1 MQKLRL
7 KTTCSFMPDLVQIQ
21 RDSYFR
27 FLKSGLVEELNAFSP
42 IIDYTGRLEFHI
54 LTKNIKF
61 RSPKYT
67 LSSAKKNEQTYST
80 QIYIPIKIVDKN
92 FQKEYFEDVFI
103 GDFPL
108 MTDRG
113 TFVINGIERIIVNQ
127 IIRSPGVFYK
137 VDKDKLERQT
147 YNLTF
152 IPYRG
157 SWLRIELDKNN
168 LIWVRIDKTKRIS
181 AFLFLKALGLTN
193 DKILDNLKYPS
204 FFLRTIHDLE
214 NREGISP
221 FISKDEAI
229 VYLYNILR
237 QGEPA
242 TLTVATKFLYSK
254 FFDPKRYDIGTLGR
268 RNINK
273 KLALNI
279 PETVTTLTPQDFLS
293 AIEYLI
299 NLEFGSGFVD
309 DIDDLSNRRV
319 RSVGELLCNQV
330 RVGMGRLER
339 VLKERMVS
347 NFKYSKSGRF
357 FNPKPIMAAVKEFFC
372 LSSLSQFMD
381 QTNPLSELTHKRR
394 ISSIGPGGIS
404 REHSGFGVRD
414 IHPSHYGRICPVET
428 PEGQNAGLVSSLAT
442 YGRVDSYGILE
453 TPYMQVKQGQILDQ
467 NSFFYL
473 SSDQEENL
481 TLAAGD
487 TNFDKN
493 GFIKPEELPVRY
505 QREFFTVSRTKV
517 DFLAVSPIQ
526 IFSIASSLIPFL
538 EHDDANRALMGSNM
552 QRQAVP
558 LLYPERPFV
567 GTGLESNITRDS
579 SMVIV
584 NQNTGIVKYVSA
596 DTIVIKSKKDRI
608 TYTLEK
614 YKKSNQETCITQKP
628 IVWVGER
635 VEKGQILTEGTASC
649 SGELALGKNILL
661 AYMPWEG
668 YNYEDAFMVSE
679 RLVLDDIYTSLH
691 IEKFEIEVKQTK
703 AGPEELTKSIAGISE
718 RNSSILDDSGIVKL
732 GTFVDSGYVI
742 VGKLT
747 PKEEED
753 QSPEGKLLRAIF
765 GERERNVRDTS
776 LKVPNGV
783 KGRIL
788 DIRTLSRD
796 KGDDL
801 PPGINQIIRV
811 FLVKTRKIRVGDK
824 MAGRHGNKGI
834 ISCIL
839 PTVDMP
845 FLPDGTPIDVV
856 LNPLGIPSRM
866 NVGQIFECL
875 LGFAAEHLNKF
886 YRVMPFDEMHSTE
899 ASRILINNKLKEA
912 SLLDGK
918 SWVFNSKHPGKQM
931 LVDGRTG
938 TYFDNPITV
947 GRSYM
952 LKLIHLVDDKL
963 HARST
968 GPYSLV
974 TQQPLGGKAQHGG
987 QRLGEM
993 EVWALEA
1000 FGAAYTLQEL
1010 LTVKSDDMD
1019 GRNEMLNSIVK
1030 GRDIPKPGIP
1040 ESFKVLMRELQS
1052 LSLDISAY
1060 KVVSDGNQN
1069 FEATEVDLITPSKFT
1084 DFFSKDQIMS
1094 PDSQTTKEIKAFQIL
1109 ESTITNKLNE

>member
-1 MQKLRL
+1 MQKLKL
-7 KTTCSFMPDLVQIQ
+7 NTTCSNMPDLVQIQ
-21 RDSYFR
+21 RDSFFR
-27 FLKSGLVEELNAFSP
+27 FLKYGLIEELNAFSP
-42 IIDYTGRLEFHI
+42 IVDYTGRLEFHI
-54 LTKNIKF
+54 LTKNIRF
-61 RSPKYT
+61 RAPKYT
-67 LSSAKKNEQTYST
+67 VAGAKKAEQTYST
-80 QIYIPIKIVDKN
+80 QIYIPIKIIDRN
-92 FQKEYFEDVFI
+92 HQKEYFEEVFI
-103 GDFPL
+103 ADFPL

-113 TFVINGIERIIVNQ
+113 TFIINGIERIIVNQ
-127 IIRSPGVFYK
+127 IIRSPGIFYK

-168 LIWVRIDKTKRIS
+168 LVWVRIDKTKRIS
-181 AFLFLKALGLTN
+181 AYLFLKALGLTN
-193 DKILDNLKYPS
+193 KKILENLKNPS
-204 FFLRTIHDLE
+204 FFLRTIQDLE
-214 NREGISP
+214 NKENISP

-229 VYLYNILR
+229 VHLYNKLR

-242 TLTVATKFLYSK
+242 TLNVATKFLYSK

-273 KLALNI
+273 KLGLDTPENI
-279 PETVTTLTPQDFLS
+279 TTLTPQDFLS
-293 AIEYLI
+293 AVDYLI
-299 NLEFGSGFVD
+299 NLEFGTGSVD

-319 RSVGELLCNQV
+319 RSVGELLRNQI

-347 NFKYSKSGRF
+347 NFKYSKTGRI

-428 PEGQNAGLVSSLAT
+428 PEGQNAGLVSSLST
-442 YGRVDSYGILE
+442 YARVDDYGILE
-453 TPYMQVKQGQILDQ
+453 TPYFEVKQGKIVDL
-467 NSFFYL
+467 NNFSYL
-473 SSDQEENL
+473 SSDKEENL
-481 TLAAGD
+481 ALAAGD
-487 TNFDKN
+487 TKVNKY
-493 GFIKPEELPVRY
+493 GLIESQELPVRY
-505 QREFFTVSRTKV
+505 QREFLTVPPTQV
-517 DFLAVSPIQ
+517 DYLAVSPIQ

-558 LLYPERPFV
+558 LLYPERPLV
-567 GTGLESNITRDS
+567 GTGLESHITRDS

-584 NQNTGIVKYVSA
+584 NEKPGIVKYVSS
-596 DTIVIKSKKDRI
+596 DKIVVRSKGSEI
-608 TYTLEK
+608 IYNLEK

-628 IVWVGER
+628 IVWAGER
-635 VEKGQILTEGTASC
+635 VERGQIISEGTAS
-649 SGELALGKNILL
+649 SNGELALGKNILL

-691 IEKFEIEVKQTK
+691 IEKFEVEVRQTK
-703 AGPEELTKSIAGISE
+703 AGLEELTKNIAGVSE
-718 RNSSILDDSGIVKL
+718 RNLKVLDDNGIVKL
-732 GTFVDSGYVI
+732 GSFVDSGDI
-742 VGKLT
+742 LVGKLT

-788 DIRTLSRD
+788 DIRILAREN
-796 KGDDL
+796 GDDL
-801 PPGINQIIRV
+801 PPGINQIIRI
-811 FLVKTRKIRVGDK
+811 FLVKVRKIRVGDK

-839 PTVDMP
+839 PAVDMP

-875 LGFAAEHLNKF
+875 LGLAAEHLNKF
-886 YRVMPFDEMHSTE
+886 YRIMPFDEMHSAE
-899 ASRILINNKLKEA
+899 ASRILVNKKLQEA
-912 SLLDGK
+912 ALVSDQPWL
-918 SWVFNSKHPGKQM
+918 FNPKHPGKHR
-931 LVDGRTG
+931 LIDGRTG

-1019 GRNEMLNSIVK
+1019 GRNEMLNAIVK

-1040 ESFKVLMRELQS
+1040 ESFKVLLRELQS

-1060 KVVSDGNQN
+1060 KVVSEGSQN
-1069 FEATEVDLITPSKFT
+1069 FEATEIDLISPIKHDLNTPNPYF
-1084 DFFSKDQIMS
+1084 
-1094 PDSQTTKEIKAFQIL
+1094 
-1109 ESTITNKLNE
+1109 NGKLNTFSPPPGSFSEKVNDS

>member
-1 MQKLRL
+1 
-7 KTTCSFMPDLVQIQ
+7 MPDLVQIQ

-27 FLKSGLVEELNAFSP
+27 FLKHGLVEELDSFSP

-54 LTKNIKF
+54 LTKDIKF
-61 RSPKYT
+61 RFPKHT
-67 LSSAKKNEQTYST
+67 LSTAKKAEQTYST
-80 QIYIPIKIVDKN
+80 QIYVPIKIVDKN
-92 FQKEYFEDVFI
+92 NQKEYFEEVFI
-103 GDFPL
+103 ADFPL

-113 TFVINGIERIIVNQ
+113 TFIINGIERIIVNQ
-127 IIRSPGVFYK
+127 IIRSPGIFYK

-168 LIWVRIDKTKRIS
+168 LVWVRIDKTKRIS
-181 AFLFLKALGLTN
+181 AYLFLKALGLTN
-193 DKILDNLKYPS
+193 KRILENLKYPS
-204 FFLRTIHDLE
+204 FFLRTIQDLE
-214 NREGISP
+214 SKEEISP

-229 VYLYNILR
+229 VYLYNKLR

-242 TLTVATKFLYSK
+242 TLNVASKFLYSK

-293 AIEYLI
+293 AIDYLI
-299 NLEFGSGFVD
+299 NLEFGTGSVD

-319 RSVGELLCNQV
+319 RSVGELLRNQV

-347 NFKYSKSGRF
+347 NFKYSKTGRI

-442 YGRVDSYGILE
+442 YGRVDDYGILE
-453 TPYMQVKQGQILDQ
+453 TPYFRVKQGQIVDQ
-467 NSFFYL
+467 DLFSYL

-487 TNFDKN
+487 TNYDKQ
-493 GFIKPEELPVRY
+493 GFIKAEALPVRY
-505 QREFFTVSRTKV
+505 QREFFTVPPTKV
-517 DFLAVSPIQ
+517 DYLAVSPIQ

-558 LLYPERPFV
+558 LLYPERPLV
-567 GTGLESNITRDS
+567 GTGLEPHITRDS
-579 SMVIV
+579 SMVVV
-584 NQNTGIVKYVSA
+584 NDNPGIVKYVSS
-596 DTIVIKSKKDRI
+596 DTIVVKSKESEI
-608 TYTLEK
+608 TYRLEK

-635 VEKGQILTEGTASC
+635 VERGQIISEGTASC

-691 IEKFEIEVKQTK
+691 IEKFEIEVRQTK
-703 AGPEELTKSIAGISE
+703 AGLEEVTKNIAGISE
-718 RNSSILDDSGIVKL
+718 RNDSILDDNGIVKL
-732 GTFVDSGYVI
+732 GSFVDSGDVL

-788 DIRTLSRD
+788 DLRVLSRD
-796 KGDDL
+796 EGDDL
-801 PPGINQIIRV
+801 PPGINQIIRI

-839 PTVDMP
+839 PMVDMP
-845 FLPDGTPIDVV
+845 FLPDGTPVDVV

-875 LGFAAEHLNKF
+875 LGLAAEHLNKF
-886 YRVMPFDEMHSTE
+886 YRVMPFDEMHSSE
-899 ASRILINNKLKEA
+899 ASRILINKKLKEA
-912 SLLDGK
+912 SLLDKK
-918 SWVFNSKHPGKQM
+918 SWIFNQKHPGKQM
-931 LVDGRTG
+931 LIDGRSG

-1019 GRNEMLNSIVK
+1019 GRNEMLNAIVK
-1030 GRDIPKPGIP
+1030 GKDIPKPGIP

-1069 FEATEVDLITPSKFT
+1069 FEATEVDLITPSKFNSVTNSQQLPT
-1084 DFFSKDQIMS
+1084 DNLTDTAAPNLNLTKDIV
-1094 PDSQTTKEIKAFQIL
+1094 PRK
-1109 ESTITNKLNE
+1109 TNGK

>member
-1 MQKLRL
+1 MQKLKL
-7 KTTCSFMPDLVQIQ
+7 NTTCSNMPDLVQIQ
-21 RDSYFR
+21 RDSFFR
-27 FLKSGLVEELNAFSP
+27 FLKYGLIEELNAFSP
-42 IIDYTGRLEFHI
+42 IVDYTGRLEFHI
-54 LTKNIKF
+54 LTKNIRF
-61 RSPKYT
+61 RAPKYT
-67 LSSAKKNEQTYST
+67 VAGAKKAEQTYST
-80 QIYIPIKIVDKN
+80 QIYIPIKIIDRN
-92 FQKEYFEDVFI
+92 HQKEYFEEVFI
-103 GDFPL
+103 ADFPL

-113 TFVINGIERIIVNQ
+113 TFIINGIERIIVNQ
-127 IIRSPGVFYK
+127 IIRSPGIFYK

-168 LIWVRIDKTKRIS
+168 LVWVRIDKTKRIS
-181 AFLFLKALGLTN
+181 AYLFLKALGLTN
-193 DKILDNLKYPS
+193 KKILENLKNPS
-204 FFLRTIHDLE
+204 FFLRTIQDLE
-214 NREGISP
+214 NKENISP

-229 VYLYNILR
+229 VHLYNKLR

-242 TLTVATKFLYSK
+242 TLNVATKFLYSK

-273 KLALNI
+273 KLGLDTPENI
-279 PETVTTLTPQDFLS
+279 TTLTPQDFLS
-293 AIEYLI
+293 AVDYLI
-299 NLEFGSGFVD
+299 NLEFGTGSVD

-319 RSVGELLCNQV
+319 RSVGELLRNQI

-347 NFKYSKSGRF
+347 NFKYSKTGRI

-428 PEGQNAGLVSSLAT
+428 PEGQNAGLVSSLST
-442 YGRVDSYGILE
+442 YARVDDYGILE
-453 TPYMQVKQGQILDQ
+453 TPYFEVKQGKIVDL
-467 NSFFYL
+467 NNFSYL
-473 SSDQEENL
+473 SSDKEENL
-481 TLAAGD
+481 ALAAGD
-487 TNFDKN
+487 TKVNKY
-493 GFIKPEELPVRY
+493 GLIESQELPVRY
-505 QREFFTVSRTKV
+505 QREFLTVPPTQV
-517 DFLAVSPIQ
+517 DYLAVSPIQ

-558 LLYPERPFV
+558 LLYPERPLV
-567 GTGLESNITRDS
+567 GTGLESHITRDS

-584 NQNTGIVKYVSA
+584 NEKPGIVKYVSS
-596 DTIVIKSKKDRI
+596 DKIVVRSKGSEI
-608 TYTLEK
+608 IYNLEK
-614 YKKSNQETCITQKP
+614 YKKSNQETCITQTP
-628 IVWVGER
+628 IVWAGER
-635 VEKGQILTEGTASC
+635 VERGQIISEGTAS
-649 SGELALGKNILL
+649 SNGELALGKNILL

-691 IEKFEIEVKQTK
+691 IEKFEVEVRQTK
-703 AGPEELTKSIAGISE
+703 AGLEELTKNIAGVSE
-718 RNSSILDDSGIVKL
+718 RNLKVLDDNGIVKL
-732 GTFVDSGYVI
+732 GSFVDSGDI
-742 VGKLT
+742 LVGKLT

-788 DIRTLSRD
+788 DIRILAREN
-796 KGDDL
+796 GDDL
-801 PPGINQIIRV
+801 PPGINQIIRI
-811 FLVKTRKIRVGDK
+811 FLVKVRKIRVGDK

-839 PTVDMP
+839 PAVDMP

-875 LGFAAEHLNKF
+875 LGLAAEHLNKF
-886 YRVMPFDEMHSTE
+886 YRIMPFDEMHSAE
-899 ASRILINNKLKEA
+899 ASRILVNKKLQEA
-912 SLLDGK
+912 ALVSDQPWL
-918 SWVFNSKHPGKQM
+918 FNPKHPGKHR
-931 LVDGRTG
+931 LIDGRTG

-1019 GRNEMLNSIVK
+1019 GRNEMLNAIVK

-1040 ESFKVLMRELQS
+1040 ESFKVLLRELQS

-1060 KVVSDGNQN
+1060 KVVSEGSQN
-1069 FEATEVDLITPSKFT
+1069 FEATEIDLISPIKHDLNTPNPYF
-1084 DFFSKDQIMS
+1084 
-1094 PDSQTTKEIKAFQIL
+1094 
-1109 ESTITNKLNE
+1109 NGKLNTFSPPPGSFSEKVNDS

>member
-1 MQKLRL
+1 MQRLKL
-7 KTTCSFMPDLVQIQ
+7 KTTCSYMPDLVQIQ
-21 RDSYFR
+21 RDSFFR
-27 FLKSGLVEELNAFSP
+27 FLKYGLIEELNAFSP
-42 IIDYTGRLEFHI
+42 IVDYTGRLEFHI
-54 LTKNIKF
+54 LTKNIRF
-61 RSPKYT
+61 RAPKHT
-67 LSSAKKNEQTYST
+67 VSSAKKAEQTYST
-80 QIYIPIKIVDKN
+80 QIYIPIKIIDRSQ
-92 FQKEYFEDVFI
+92 QKEYFEEVFI
-103 GDFPL
+103 ADFPL

-113 TFVINGIERIIVNQ
+113 TFIINGIERIIVNQ
-127 IIRSPGVFYK
+127 IIRSPGIFYK

-168 LIWVRIDKTKRIS
+168 LVWVRIDKTKRIS
-181 AFLFLKALGLTN
+181 AYLFLKALGLTN
-193 DKILDNLKYPS
+193 KKILENLKNPS
-204 FFLRTIHDLE
+204 FFLRTIQDLE
-214 NREGISP
+214 NKENINP

-229 VYLYNILR
+229 VHLYNKLR

-242 TLTVATKFLYSK
+242 TLNVATKFLYSK

-273 KLALNI
+273 KLGLNI

-293 AIEYLI
+293 AVDYLI
-299 NLEFGSGFVD
+299 NLEFGTGSVD

-319 RSVGELLCNQV
+319 RSVGELLRNQI

-347 NFKYSKSGRF
+347 NFKYSKSGRI

-428 PEGQNAGLVSSLAT
+428 PEGQNAGLVSSLST
-442 YGRVDSYGILE
+442 YARVDDYGILE
-453 TPYMQVKQGQILDQ
+453 TPYYQIKQGKIVDT
-467 NSFFYL
+467 NEFSYL
-473 SSDQEENL
+473 SSDKEENL
-481 TLAAGD
+481 VLAAGD
-487 TNFDKN
+487 TRVNKA
-493 GFIKPEELPVRY
+493 GFIESEDLPVRY
-505 QREFFTVSRTKV
+505 QREFLTVSPTKV
-517 DFLAVSPIQ
+517 DYLAVSPIQ

-558 LLYPERPFV
+558 LLYPERPLV
-567 GTGLESNITRDS
+567 GTGLESHITRDS
-579 SMVIV
+579 SMVVV
-584 NQNTGIVKYVSA
+584 NEQPGIVKYVAS
-596 DTIVIKSKKDRI
+596 DKIVVRSKTVETIYS
-608 TYTLEK
+608 LEK

-628 IVWVGER
+628 IVWTGER
-635 VEKGQILTEGTASC
+635 VERGQIISEGTASC
-649 SGELALGKNILL
+649 GGELALGKNILL

-691 IEKFEIEVKQTK
+691 IEKFEVEVRQTK
-703 AGPEELTKSIAGISE
+703 AGVEELTKNIAGMSE
-718 RNSSILDDSGIVKL
+718 RNTKVLDENGIVRL
-732 GTFVDSGYVI
+732 GSFVDSGDI
-742 VGKLT
+742 LVGKLT

-788 DIRTLSRD
+788 DIRILSREN
-796 KGDDL
+796 GDDL
-801 PPGINQIIRV
+801 PPGINQVIRI
-811 FLVKTRKIRVGDK
+811 FLVKIRKIRVGDK

-839 PTVDMP
+839 PAVDMP

-866 NVGQIFECL
+866 NVGQLFECL
-875 LGFAAEHLNKF
+875 LGLAAEHLNKF
-886 YRVMPFDEMHSTE
+886 YRIMPFDEMHSPE
-899 ASRILINNKLKEA
+899 ASRILVNKKLQEA
-912 SLLDGK
+912 ALVSGQQ
-918 SWVFNSKHPGKQM
+918 WIFNSKHPGKHR
-931 LVDGRTG
+931 LIDGRTG

-1019 GRNEMLNSIVK
+1019 GRNEMLNAIVK

-1040 ESFKVLMRELQS
+1040 ESFKVLLRELQS

-1069 FEATEVDLITPSKFT
+1069 FEATEVDLI
-1084 DFFSKDQIMS
+1084 S
-1094 PDSQTTKEIKAFQIL
+1094 PIRH
-1109 ESTITNKLNE
+1109 ESNASSPYFNSKLNTFSMPSDSFPEKVNES

>member
-1 MQKLRL
+1 MQRLKL
-7 KTTCSFMPDLVQIQ
+7 KTTSSYMPDLVQIQ
-21 RDSYFR
+21 RDSFFR
-27 FLKSGLVEELNAFSP
+27 FLKYGLVEELNAFSP
-42 IIDYTGRLEFHI
+42 IVDYTGRLEFHI

-61 RSPKYT
+61 RAPKHT
-67 LSSAKKNEQTYST
+67 VSSAKKAEQTYST
-80 QIYIPIKIVDKN
+80 QIYIPVKIIDRN
-92 FQKEYFEDVFI
+92 QQKEYFEEVFI
-103 GDFPL
+103 ADFPL

-113 TFVINGIERIIVNQ
+113 TFIINGIERIIVNQ
-127 IIRSPGVFYK
+127 IIRSPGIFYK

-168 LIWVRIDKTKRIS
+168 LVWVRIDKTKRIS
-181 AFLFLKALGLTN
+181 AYLFLKALGLTN
-193 DKILDNLKYPS
+193 KKILENLKNPS
-204 FFLRTIHDLE
+204 FFLRTIQDLE
-214 NREGISP
+214 NKENINP

-229 VYLYNILR
+229 VHLYNKLR

-242 TLTVATKFLYSK
+242 TLNVATKFLYSK

-273 KLALNI
+273 KLGLNI
-279 PETVTTLTPQDFLS
+279 PENVTTLTPQDFLS
-293 AIEYLI
+293 AIDYLI
-299 NLEFGSGFVD
+299 NLEFGTGSVD

-319 RSVGELLCNQV
+319 RSVGELLRNQI

-347 NFKYSKSGRF
+347 NFKYSKTGRI

-428 PEGQNAGLVSSLAT
+428 PEGQNAGLVSSLST
-442 YGRVDSYGILE
+442 YGRVDDYGILE
-453 TPYMQVKQGQILDQ
+453 TPYFKVKQGKIVDPEKF
-467 NSFFYL
+467 SYL
-473 SSDQEENL
+473 SSDQEEL
-481 TLAAGD
+481 LALAAGD
-487 TNFDKN
+487 TRVNKD
-493 GFIKPEELPVRY
+493 GYIESDSLPVRY
-505 QREFFTVSRTKV
+505 QREFLAVPPTKV
-517 DFLAVSPIQ
+517 DYLAVSPIQ

-558 LLYPERPFV
+558 LLYPERPLV
-567 GTGLESNITRDS
+567 GTGLESHITRDS
-579 SMVIV
+579 SMVVV
-584 NQNTGIVKYVSA
+584 NEKPGIVKYVSS
-596 DTIVIKSKKDRI
+596 DKIIVRSKG
-608 TYTLEK
+608 TETVYSLEK

-635 VEKGQILTEGTASC
+635 VERGQIISEGTASC
-649 SGELALGKNILL
+649 GGELALGKNILL

-691 IEKFEIEVKQTK
+691 IEKFEIEVRQTK
-703 AGPEELTKSIAGISE
+703 AGIEELTKNIAGMSE
-718 RNSSILDDSGIVKL
+718 RNSKVLDENGIVRL
-732 GTFVDSGYVI
+732 GSFVDSGDVL

-788 DIRTLSRD
+788 DIRILSREN
-796 KGDDL
+796 GDDL
-801 PPGINQIIRV
+801 PPGINQVIRI
-811 FLVKTRKIRVGDK
+811 FLVKIRKIRVGDK

-839 PTVDMP
+839 PAVDMP

-875 LGFAAEHLNKF
+875 LGLAAEHLNKF
-886 YRVMPFDEMHSTE
+886 YRIMPFDEMHSAE
-899 ASRILINNKLKEA
+899 ASRILVNKKLHEA
-912 SLLDGK
+912 ALTSGQ
-918 SWVFNSKHPGKQM
+918 SWIFNPKHPGKHR
-931 LVDGRTG
+931 LIDGRTG
-938 TYFDNPITV
+938 SYFDNPVTV

-1019 GRNEMLNSIVK
+1019 GRNEMLNAIVK

-1040 ESFKVLMRELQS
+1040 ESFKVLLRELQS

-1069 FEATEVDLITPSKFT
+1069 FEATEIDLISPIKHDLNSPNPYFNGQLNPSPPSPGS
-1084 DFFSKDQIMS
+1084 FSEKI
-1094 PDSQTTKEIKAFQIL
+1094 
-1109 ESTITNKLNE
+1109 NEA

>member
-1 MQKLRL
+1 
-7 KTTCSFMPDLVQIQ
+7 MPDLVQIQ
-21 RDSYFR
+21 RDSFFR
-27 FLKSGLVEELNAFSP
+27 FLKYGLIEELNAFSP
-42 IIDYTGRLEFHI
+42 IVDYTGRLEFHI
-54 LTKNIKF
+54 LTKNIRF
-61 RSPKYT
+61 RAPKYT
-67 LSSAKKNEQTYST
+67 VAGAKKAEQTYST
-80 QIYIPIKIVDKN
+80 QIYIPIKIIDRN
-92 FQKEYFEDVFI
+92 HQKEYFEEVFI
-103 GDFPL
+103 ADFPL

-113 TFVINGIERIIVNQ
+113 TFIINGIERIIVNQ
-127 IIRSPGVFYK
+127 IIRSPGIFYK

-168 LIWVRIDKTKRIS
+168 LVWVRIDKTKRIS
-181 AFLFLKALGLTN
+181 AYLFLKALGLTN
-193 DKILDNLKYPS
+193 KKILENLKNPS
-204 FFLRTIHDLE
+204 FFLRTIQDLE
-214 NREGISP
+214 NKENISP

-229 VYLYNILR
+229 VHLYNKLR

-242 TLTVATKFLYSK
+242 TLNVATKFLYSK

-273 KLALNI
+273 KLGLDTPENI
-279 PETVTTLTPQDFLS
+279 TTLTPQDFLS
-293 AIEYLI
+293 AVDYLI
-299 NLEFGSGFVD
+299 NLEFGTGSVD

-319 RSVGELLCNQV
+319 RSVGELLRNQI

-347 NFKYSKSGRF
+347 NFKYSKTGRI

-428 PEGQNAGLVSSLAT
+428 PEGQNAGLVSSLST
-442 YGRVDSYGILE
+442 YARVDDYGILE
-453 TPYMQVKQGQILDQ
+453 TPYFEVKQGKIVDL
-467 NSFFYL
+467 NNFSYL
-473 SSDQEENL
+473 SSDKEENL
-481 TLAAGD
+481 ALAAGD
-487 TNFDKN
+487 TKVNKY
-493 GFIKPEELPVRY
+493 GLIESQELPVRY
-505 QREFFTVSRTKV
+505 QREFLTVPPTQV
-517 DFLAVSPIQ
+517 DYLAVSPIQ

-558 LLYPERPFV
+558 LLYPERPLV
-567 GTGLESNITRDS
+567 GTGLESHITRDS

-584 NQNTGIVKYVSA
+584 NEKPGIVKYVSS
-596 DTIVIKSKKDRI
+596 DKIVVRSKGSEI
-608 TYTLEK
+608 IYNLEK

-628 IVWVGER
+628 IVWAGER
-635 VEKGQILTEGTASC
+635 VERGQIISEGTAS
-649 SGELALGKNILL
+649 SNGELALGKNILL

-691 IEKFEIEVKQTK
+691 IEKFEVEVRQTK
-703 AGPEELTKSIAGISE
+703 AGLEELTKNIAGVSE
-718 RNSSILDDSGIVKL
+718 RNLKVLDDNGIVKL
-732 GTFVDSGYVI
+732 GSFVDSGDI
-742 VGKLT
+742 LVGKLT

-788 DIRTLSRD
+788 DIRILAREN
-796 KGDDL
+796 GDDL
-801 PPGINQIIRV
+801 PPGINQIIRI
-811 FLVKTRKIRVGDK
+811 FLVKVRKIRVGDK

-839 PTVDMP
+839 PAVDMP

-875 LGFAAEHLNKF
+875 LGLAAEHLNKF
-886 YRVMPFDEMHSTE
+886 YRIMPFDEMHSAE
-899 ASRILINNKLKEA
+899 ASRILVNKKLQEA
-912 SLLDGK
+912 ALVSDQPWL
-918 SWVFNSKHPGKQM
+918 FNPKHPGKHR
-931 LVDGRTG
+931 LIDGRTG

-1019 GRNEMLNSIVK
+1019 GRNEMLNAIVK

-1040 ESFKVLMRELQS
+1040 ESFKVLLRELQS

-1060 KVVSDGNQN
+1060 KVVSEGSQN
-1069 FEATEVDLITPSKFT
+1069 FEATEIDLISPIKHDLNTPNPYF
-1084 DFFSKDQIMS
+1084 
-1094 PDSQTTKEIKAFQIL
+1094 
-1109 ESTITNKLNE
+1109 NGKLNTFSPPPGSFSEKVNDS

>member
-27 FLKSGLVEELNAFSP
+27 FLNHGLVEELNAFSP

-61 RSPKYT
+61 RHPKQSLT
-67 LSSAKKNEQTYST
+67 SAKKNEQSYST
-80 QIYIPIKIVDKN
+80 QIYIPIKIVDKS
-92 FQKEYFEDVFI
+92 FQRDYFEDVFI

-113 TFVINGIERIIVNQ
+113 TFIINGIERIIVNQ

-137 VDKDKLERQT
+137 VDKDKMDRQT

-152 IPYRG
+152 IPCRG

-168 LIWVRIDKTKRIS
+168 LTWVRIDKTKRIS

-193 DKILDNLKYPS
+193 DKILDNLKHPS

-242 TLTVATKFLYSK
+242 TLTVATRFLYSK

-268 RNINK
+268 RNVNK

-279 PETVTTLTPQDFLS
+279 PENVTTLTPQDFLS
-293 AIEYLI
+293 SIDYLI
-299 NLEFGSGFVD
+299 NLEFGTGFVD

-347 NFKYSKSGRF
+347 NFKYSKGGRF
-357 FNPKPIMAAVKEFFC
+357 FNPKPIMVAVKEFFC

-442 YGRVDSYGILE
+442 YGRVDKYGILE
-453 TPYMQVKQGQILDQ
+453 TPYLQVKQGQIIDQ
-467 NSFFYL
+467 TSFFYL
-473 SSDQEENL
+473 SSDQEESL

-493 GFIKPEELPVRY
+493 GFIKSADLPVRY
-505 QREFFTVSRTKV
+505 MREFFTVPKTKI
-517 DFLAVSPIQ
+517 DFIAVSPVQ

-584 NQNTGIVKYVSA
+584 NQKSGIVRYVSA
-596 DTIVIKSKKDRI
+596 DTVIIKSGKNQTI
-608 TYTLEK
+608 YTLEK

-635 VEKGQILTEGTASC
+635 VQKGQILSEGTASS

-668 YNYEDAFMVSE
+668 YNYEDAFMISE

-703 AGPEELTKSIAGISE
+703 AGAEELTKSIAGISE
-718 RNSSILDDSGIVKL
+718 RNSRILDNNGIVRL
-732 GTFVDSGYVI
+732 GSFVDSGYII

-788 DIRTLSRD
+788 DIRILSREQ
-796 KGDDL
+796 GDDL

-839 PTVDMP
+839 PMVDMP

-886 YRVMPFDEMHSTE
+886 YRVMPFDEMHSSE

-918 SWVFNSKHPGKQM
+918 SWIFNPKHPGKQM
-931 LVDGRTG
+931 LIDGRTG

-1060 KVVSDGNQN
+1060 KVISDGNQN
-1069 FEATEVDLITPSKFT
+1069 FEATEVDLITSARPS
-1084 DFFSKDQIMS
+1084 DDVSKNHPAS
-1094 PDSQTTKEIKAFQIL
+1094 PQKDKEIKKLHLL
-1109 ESTITNKLNE
+1109 ESNVSKNLIE

>member
-1 MQKLRL
+1 MQRLRS

-27 FLKSGLVEELNAFSP
+27 FLKYGLIEELAAFSP

-61 RSPKYT
+61 RYPKHT
-67 LSSAKKNEQTYST
+67 LSGAKKTEQTYAT

-92 FQKEYFEDVFI
+92 LQKEYFEDVFI
-103 GDFPL
+103 SDFPL

-113 TFVINGIERIIVNQ
+113 TFIINGIERIIVNQ
-127 IIRSPGVFYK
+127 IIRSPGIFYK

-181 AFLFLKALGLTN
+181 AYLFLKALGLTN
-193 DKILDNLKYPS
+193 KKILENLKYPS
-204 FFLRTIHDLE
+204 FFLRTIQDLE
-214 NREGISP
+214 NREQISP

-229 VYLYNILR
+229 VYLYNKLR

-242 TLTVATKFLYSK
+242 TLTVASKFLYSK

-293 AIEYLI
+293 AIDYLI
-299 NLEFGSGFVD
+299 NLELGTGFVD

-319 RSVGELLCNQV
+319 RSVGELLRNQV

-347 NFKYSKSGRF
+347 NFKYSKNGRI

-442 YGRVDSYGILE
+442 YGRVDNYGILE
-453 TPYMQVKQGQILDQ
+453 TPYLRVKQGQILDQ
-467 NSFFYL
+467 NSYFYL

-493 GFIKPEELPVRY
+493 GFIRAEELPVRY
-505 QREFFTVSRTKV
+505 QREFFTVPRTKV
-517 DFLAVSPIQ
+517 DYLAVSPIQ

-558 LLYPERPFV
+558 LLYAERPFV

-584 NQNTGIVKYVSA
+584 NQIVGIVKFVSA
-596 DTIVIKSKKDRI
+596 DTIVIKSKKI
-608 TYTLEK
+608 ETTYSLEK

-635 VEKGQILTEGTASC
+635 VEKGQILSEGTASC

-691 IEKFEIEVKQTK
+691 IEKFEIEVRQTK
-703 AGPEELTKSIAGISE
+703 AGAEELTKNIAGISE
-718 RNSSILDDSGIVKL
+718 RNESILDQNGIVKL
-732 GTFVDSGYVI
+732 GSFVDSGFVL

-788 DIRTLSRD
+788 DIRILSRD
-796 KGDDL
+796 DGDDL
-801 PPGINQIIRV
+801 PPGINQIVRI

-839 PTVDMP
+839 PMVDMP

-886 YRVMPFDEMHSTE
+886 YRVMPFDEMHASE
-899 ASRILINNKLKEA
+899 ASRILINKKLKEA

-918 SWVFNSKHPGKQM
+918 SWIFNPSHPGKQM

-1019 GRNEMLNSIVK
+1019 GRNEMLNAIVK

-1060 KVVSDGNQN
+1060 KVVTDGSQN
-1069 FEATEVDLITPSKFT
+1069 FEATEVDLITPLRSDENSSISSFST
-1084 DFFSKDQIMS
+1084 DKADEENDSFQLS
-1094 PDSQTTKEIKAFQIL
+1094 PPIVTKRP
-1109 ESTITNKLNE
+1109 NKK